1 MRVAGLGYDAEY
13 VCFDDREVVHA
24 VVPYVDV
31 QVRALAPVWL
41 PHVAPAPL
49 CGLAGE
55 AGTQVTRSSGALC
68 RACAA
73 HLRDLDEWV
82 REAEAALTDPDGA
95 VQSSP
100 EPAAIDRV
108 HAMPF

>member
-13 VCFDDREVVHA
+13 ICVADVEVVHA
-24 VVPYVDV
+24 VVPHVDP

-49 CGLAGE
+49 CGLAFD
-55 AGTQVTRSSGALC
+55 AGTPVPRSSGTLC
-68 RACAA
+68 RGCAA

-82 REAEAALTDPDGA
+82 REAEAALSLI
-95 VQSSP
+95 SS
-100 EPAAIDRV
+100 
-108 HAMPF
+108 